1 MNNVL
6 KSKDLKI
13 SLLLAFEGLVASAF
27 VAMYQIQM
35 FSSEIKQE
43 IVNQLGSV
51 NLLIPIA
58 ALQGMIFVF
67 IASFIGIKIANKVS
81 LKLNFRYSKN
91 SVILAVA
98 IGLAAALVITL
109 SDYFIFSGVLE
120 LDATG
125 YTFSPIYFIA
135 GVLYGGVVEE
145 VLLRLFVMTLMVF
158 GIWKV
163 IYRRYDKQNIPN
175 VVYMVSIILAAMLF
189 AAGHLPITFQTIGSS
204 PLIIFRCFLLNGI
217 GGIGFGYLYWK
228 HGLSYAMLG
237 HAMTHVFMQA
247 VIMPMLY

>member
-1 MNNVL
+1 MSNVL

-13 SLLLAFEGLVASAF
+13 SLLLALEGLIASAF

-35 FSSEIKQE
+35 FSTEIKQE
-43 IVNQLGSV
+43 IANQLGSI

-67 IASFIGIKIANKVS
+67 IASFIGIKVANKVN
-81 LKLNFRYSKN
+81 LKLNFIYNKKSAF
-91 SVILAVA
+91 LAIA
-98 IGLAAALVITL
+98 IGLTAALVITL
-109 SDYFIFSGVLE
+109 SDYFIFSGVLDLE
-120 LDATG
+120 TTG
-125 YTFSPIYFIA
+125 YTFSPIYFIS
-135 GVLYGGVVEE
+135 GVLYGGFVEE

-163 IYRRYDKQNIPN
+163 FYRRYDKENIPSI
-175 VVYMVSIILAAMLF
+175 VYMASILLAAMLF
-189 AAGHLPITFQTIGSS
+189 AAGHLPLTFQTIGSS
-204 PLIIFRCFLLNGI
+204 PLIIFRCFLLNGF

-228 HGLSYAMLG
+228 HGLSYAMVG

-247 VIMPMLY
+247 VIMPLLY